1 MNRKKA
7 LKATAEALAELIME
21 RDAVIDILLGKGDKM
36 DLKADIERVRR
47 VYPFVTGV
55 YARGDYALLK
65 TVLPEVVLLA
75 YRRYNEDGWYHL
87 IIKIKN
93 K

>member
-7 LKATAEALAELIME
+7 LKATAEVLAELMME
-21 RDAVIDILLGKGDKM
+21 RDAMIDYYIGKGNKM
-36 DLKADIERVRR
+36 DLKADIEHLRR

-55 YARGDYALLK
+55 YARGDYALLT
-65 TVLPEVVLLA
+65 TVLSEVRLLA

-87 IIKIKN
+87 IIKIK
-93 K
+93 

>member
-1 MNRKKA
+1 
-7 LKATAEALAELIME
+7 
-21 RDAVIDILLGKGDKM
+21 M
-36 DLKADIERVRR
+36 DLKADIERLRR

-65 TVLPEVVLLA
+65 TVLPGVMLLA

-87 IIKIKN
+87 IIKIK
-93 K
+93 